1 MQRIHTILTCLL
13 IPPVALA
20 TFIVCLLLTAAALL
34 NPSRYK

>member
-1 MQRIHTILTCLL
+1 MKRISTILTCLL

-34 NPSRYK
+34 HPKRYE